1 MDTNTPQSLSE
12 AAAALCAAMEGQSFV
27 AVSWPVTQAFL
38 LAAGIAP
45 VEAAP
50 VEAAPAEAAPVEAA
64 PVEAVPEVVTET
76 VTAPAIELA
85 GALTPEEEAHANN
98 L

>member
-45 VEAAP
+45 VVAVETAP
-50 VEAAPAEAAPVEAA
+50 A

>member
-12 AAAALCAAMEGQSFV
+12 ASAALCAAMEGQTFI
-27 AVSWPVTQAFL
+27 AVSSPVVQAFL
-38 LAAGIAP
+38 LAAGITP
-45 VEAAP
+45 TEAAP
-50 VEAAPAEAAPVEAA
+50 VEAPPAEPAPEAAPEPEAA
-64 PVEAVPEVVTET
+64 PGPVIDPATEL
-76 VTAPAIELA
+76 V

>member
-12 AAAALCAAMEGQSFV
+12 AAADLCAAMEGQTFI
-27 AVSWPVTQAFL
+27 AVSSPAVQAFL

-45 VEAAP
+45 VEVA
-50 VEAAPAEAAPVEAA
+50 AEAVPAEAA

>member
-12 AAAALCAAMEGQSFV
+12 AAADLCAAMEGQTFI
-27 AVSWPVTQAFL
+27 AVSSPAVQAFL

-45 VEAAP
+45 AETAAP
-50 VEAAPAEAAPVEAA
+50 EAA

>member
-1 MDTNTPQSLSE
+1 MDTPQSLSE
-12 AAAALCAAMEGQSFV
+12 ASAALCAAMDGQSFV
-27 AVSWPVTQAFL
+27 AVSSPVVQAFL

-45 VEAAP
+45 TEAVEAIEAAP
-50 VEAAPAEAAPVEAA
+50 EAAPEPV
-64 PVEAVPEVVTET
+64 TT
-76 VTAPAIELA
+76 PAIELV

>member
-12 AAAALCAAMEGQSFV
+12 AAADLCAAMEGQTFI
-27 AVSWPVTQAFL
+27 AVSSPSVQAFR
-38 LAAGIAP
+38 LAAGL
-45 VEAAP
+45 
-50 VEAAPAEAAPVEAA
+50 APAEAASEAA

>member
-12 AAAALCAAMEGQSFV
+12 ASAALCAAMEGQTFI
-27 AVSWPVTQAFL
+27 AVSSPVVQAFL

-45 VEAAP
+45 AEAVEAPPEAAP
-50 VEAAPAEAAPVEAA
+50 EPV
-64 PVEAVPEVVTET
+64 TT
-76 VTAPAIELA
+76 PAIELV

>member
-12 AAAALCAAMEGQSFV
+12 AAADLCAAMEGQTFI
-27 AVSWPVTQAFL
+27 AVSSPAVQAFR

-45 VEAAP
+45 AETA
-50 VEAAPAEAAPVEAA
+50 EAAPAEAAPVE
-64 PVEAVPEVVTET
+64 EAVAPEAITAPEPET

>member
-1 MDTNTPQSLSE
+1 MDTPQSLSE
-12 AAAALCAAMEGQSFV
+12 ASAALCAAMEGQTFI
-27 AVSWPVTQAFL
+27 AVSSPVVQAFL

-45 VEAAP
+45 AEVETPAEEAPPLEPEAAP
-50 VEAAPAEAAPVEAA
+50 E
-64 PVEAVPEVVTET
+64 PETP
-76 VTAPAIELA
+76 PAIELV

>member
-1 MDTNTPQSLSE
+1 MDTPQSLSE
-12 AAAALCAAMEGQSFV
+12 AVAALCAAMEGQTFI
-27 AVSWPVTQAFL
+27 AVSSPVVQAFL

-45 VEAAP
+45 TEAVEAAP
-50 VEAAPAEAAPVEAA
+50 EAAPEPEAAPG
-64 PVEAVPEVVTET
+64 PVIDPATEL
-76 VTAPAIELA
+76 V

>member
-12 AAAALCAAMEGQSFV
+12 AAADLCAAMEGQTFV
-27 AVSWPVTQAFL
+27 AVSSPVVQAFL

-45 VEAAP
+45 VE
-50 VEAAPAEAAPVEAA
+50 EAVPAEAA

>member
-12 AAAALCAAMEGQSFV
+12 AVAALCAAMEGQTFI
-27 AVSWPVTQAFL
+27 AVSSPVVQAFL

-45 VEAAP
+45 TEAVEAAP
-50 VEAAPAEAAPVEAA
+50 VEAPPEPEAAPE
-64 PVEAVPEVVTET
+64 PETP
-76 VTAPAIELA
+76 PAIELV